1 MLWLSIVEIN
11 ECVLSL
17 LAVSYMLEV
26 STFYMACDSNHSFAF
41 IILKYAIFIHSVHL
55 IPRSQNGT

>member
-1 MLWLSIVEIN
+1 MFWLSIVKID

-17 LAVSYMLEV
+17 LVISYIMQVSR
-26 STFYMACDSNHSFAF
+26 FYMACDSNHSFAF
-41 IILKYAIFIHSVHL
+41 IILKCAIFIHSMCL